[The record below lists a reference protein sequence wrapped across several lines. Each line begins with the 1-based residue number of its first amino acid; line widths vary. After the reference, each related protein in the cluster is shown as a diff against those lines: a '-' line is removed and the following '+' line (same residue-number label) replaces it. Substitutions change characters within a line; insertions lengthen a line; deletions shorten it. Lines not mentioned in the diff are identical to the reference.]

1 MSESHPAISGCRV
14 RPVLAPLAIPHKTA
28 SGTLEAAPLVLIDI
42 TADDGVTGSA
52 YIFAYTPLAL
62 EPLSVLTRNII
73 DGLSG
78 EAGGP
83 AEINALLDAR
93 FRLLGNQGLVAMAIA
108 GIDMALWD
116 AAAKRAGK
124 PLSLLIGGNSE
135 PVRVYDS
142 LGQMPPDETARE
154 VEASLE
160 RGFRAFKVKAGH
172 SDVGVDVA
180 VIRAIRKVAGADTW
194 VAADFNQAFSPG
206 EAVRRM
212 KVLDD
217 EGLAWIEE
225 PVHATDHDG
234 HAAVRATIRTP
245 VQTGENWWGVADMRK
260 SVAAGASD
268 LAMPDVMKI
277 GGVTGWQAAAGLAQ
291 ERSVPVAS
299 HLFLEIS
306 AHLLSATPTAMILEW
321 FDVAGTLLTSTP
333 AVKDG
338 HTVPSSEPGIGV
350 VWNEGAISKLTD

>member
-1 MSESHPAISGCRV
+1 MSEAHPVISSCRV

-42 TADDGVTGSA
+42 TANDGVIGSA
-52 YIFAYTPLAL
+52 YIFAYTPAAL
-62 EPLSVLTRNII
+62 EPLSLLTRNII

-78 EAGGP
+78 QSGKPE
-83 AEINALLDAR
+83 EVNALLDAR
-93 FRLLGNQGLVAMAIA
+93 FRLIGNQGLVAMAIA

-116 AAAKRAGK
+116 AEAKRAGK
-124 PLSLLIGGNSE
+124 PLSVLLGGGQN

-154 VEASLE
+154 VESSLE

-172 SDVGVDVA
+172 RDIDVDVA
-180 VIRAIRKVAGADTW
+180 VIRAIRKVAGPDVW
-194 VAADFNQAFSPG
+194 VAADFNQAFSVE

-212 KVLDD
+212 KTLDD

-225 PVHATDHDG
+225 PVHAADHDG
-234 HAAVRATIRTP
+234 HAAVRAAIRTP
-245 VQTGENWWGVADMRK
+245 VQTGENWWGIADMKK
-260 SVAAGASD
+260 SLGAGASD

-277 GGVTGWQAAAGLAQ
+277 GGVTGWLAAARLAQ
-291 ERSVPVAS
+291 EKSLPVAS

-306 AHLLSATPTAMILEW
+306 AHLLTATPTAMIIEW
-321 FDVAGTLLTSTP
+321 FDVAGGLLESTP
-333 AVKDG
+333 EVKDG

-350 VWNEGAISKLTD
+350 VWNESAISKLTG

>member
-1 MSESHPAISGCRV
+1 MSEEHPVISSCRV

-42 TADDGVTGSA
+42 TANDGVTGSA
-52 YIFAYTPLAL
+52 YIFAYTPAAL
-62 EPLSVLTRNII
+62 EPLALLTRNIV
-73 DGLSG
+73 DGVSG
-78 EAGGP
+78 QSGKPQEA
-83 AEINALLDAR
+83 NRLLDAR
-93 FRLLGNQGLVAMAIA
+93 FRLLGNQGLVAMALA

-116 AAAKRAGK
+116 AEAKRAAK
-124 PLSLLIGGNSE
+124 PLSALLGGGHS

-154 VEASLE
+154 VERSLE

-172 SDVGVDVA
+172 PDVAVDVA
-180 VIRAIRKVAGADTW
+180 VVRAIRKVAGPDVW
-194 VAADFNQAFSPG
+194 VAADFNQAFSVD

-212 KVLDD
+212 MTLDD

-225 PVHATDHDG
+225 PVHATDHGG
-234 HAAVRATIRTP
+234 HAAVRAAIRTP
-245 VQTGENWWGVADMRK
+245 VQTGENWWGVSDMQK
-260 SVAAGASD
+260 SLAAGASD

-277 GGVTGWQAAAGLAQ
+277 GGVTGWQAAAGLAR
-291 ERSVPVAS
+291 EKSIPVAS

-306 AHLLSATPTAMILEW
+306 AHLLLATPTAMILEW

-338 HTVPSSEPGIGV
+338 HTVPSSEPGVGI
-350 VWNEGAISKLTD
+350 VWNENAISKLTG